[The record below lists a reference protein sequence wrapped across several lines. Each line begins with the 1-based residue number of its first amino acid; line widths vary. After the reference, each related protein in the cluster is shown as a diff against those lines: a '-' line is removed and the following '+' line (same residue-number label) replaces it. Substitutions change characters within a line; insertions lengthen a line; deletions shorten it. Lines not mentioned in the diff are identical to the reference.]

1 MNKKYMKF
9 NNEIFGALCLVGA
22 GFFLSFGG
30 LLIRLVDNA
39 STMQI
44 TSYRSITFSLVALTY
59 ILIKFKGRTPQAFKN
74 IGIGGIVLAFV
85 LAFSNV
91 CFVFGMSNTSVS
103 NAVFIMSTGPL
114 WAAVASYF
122 FLKKIVS
129 KKTLIAITG
138 SMIGISIMFSQ
149 GFQSTNM
156 LGNII
161 ILGVPICFA
170 IQLTLINRS
179 SEIDFMPATF
189 LAGILVCFL
198 GVIFIDNHSISSHDL
213 FLVLFMGAFQVGIGF
228 LLITIGSRYIP
239 PHRAALYILLEPV
252 LAPIWAWLGVGE
264 VPPTIELM
272 GGLIVF
278 SFVAWRLID
287 QFREI
292 EKN

>member
-1 MNKKYMKF
+1 MKL
-9 NNEIFGALCLVGA
+9 NDEIFGALCLLGA

-30 LLIRLVDNA
+30 LLIRLIDNA

-44 TSYRSITFSLVALTY
+44 TSYRSVTFSLVALLY
-59 ILIKFKGRTPQAFKN
+59 IIIKFKGKTPQAFKN
-74 IGIGGIVLAFV
+74 IGMGGIVLAFI

-91 CFVFGMSNTSVS
+91 FFVFGMSNTTVA

-122 FLKKIVS
+122 FLKKIVG

-138 SMIGISIMFSQ
+138 SMIGIGIMFSQ
-149 GFQSTNM
+149 GFQSTNI

-161 ILGVPICFA
+161 ILGVPISFA

-189 LAGILVCFL
+189 LAGIIVCLL
-198 GVIFIDNHSISSHDL
+198 GVIFINDHTISNHDL

-228 LLITIGSRYIP
+228 LLITVGSRYIP

-264 VPPTIELM
+264 IPPTIELI

-278 SFVAWRLID
+278 SFVAWRLVD
-287 QFREI
+287 QFREV

>member
-1 MNKKYMKF
+1 MKF
-9 NNEIFGALCLVGA
+9 NDEMFGALCLLGA

-30 LLIRLVDNA
+30 LLIRLIDNA

-44 TSYRSITFSLVALTY
+44 TSYRSVTFSLVALLY
-59 ILIKFKGRTPQAFKN
+59 IIIKFKGKTPQAFKN
-74 IGIGGIVLAFV
+74 IGMGGIVLAFI

-91 CFVFGMSNTSVS
+91 FFVFGMSNTTVA

-122 FLKKIVS
+122 FLKKIVG

-138 SMIGISIMFSQ
+138 SMIGIGIMFSQ
-149 GFQSTNM
+149 GFQSTNI

-161 ILGVPICFA
+161 ILGVPISFA

-189 LAGILVCFL
+189 LAGIIVCLL
-198 GVIFIDNHSISSHDL
+198 GVIFINDHTISNHDL

-228 LLITIGSRYIP
+228 LLITVGSRYIP

-264 VPPTIELM
+264 VPPTIELI
-272 GGLIVF
+272 GGLVVF
-278 SFVAWRLID
+278 SFVAWRLVD
-287 QFREI
+287 QFREA

>member
-1 MNKKYMKF
+1 MKF
-9 NNEIFGALCLVGA
+9 NNEMFGALCLLGA

-30 LLIRLVDNA
+30 LLIRLIDNA

-44 TSYRSITFSLVALTY
+44 TSYRSVTFSLVALLY
-59 ILIKFKGRTPQAFKN
+59 IIIKFKGKTPQAFKN
-74 IGIGGIVLAFV
+74 IGMGGIVLAFI

-91 CFVFGMSNTSVS
+91 FFVFGMSNTTVA

-114 WAAVASYF
+114 WAAIASYF
-122 FLKKIVS
+122 FLKKIVG

-138 SMIGISIMFSQ
+138 SMIGIGIMFSQ
-149 GFQSTNM
+149 GFQSTNI

-161 ILGVPICFA
+161 ILGVPISFA

-189 LAGILVCFL
+189 LAGIIVCLL
-198 GVIFIDNHSISSHDL
+198 GVIFINDHTISNHDL

-228 LLITIGSRYIP
+228 LLITVGSRYIP

-264 VPPTIELM
+264 IPPTIELI
-272 GGLIVF
+272 GGLVVF
-278 SFVAWRLID
+278 SFVTWRLVD
-287 QFREI
+287 QFREV

>member
-1 MNKKYMKF
+1 MKL
-9 NNEIFGALCLVGA
+9 NDEIFGALCLIGA

-30 LLIRLVDNA
+30 LLIRLIDNA

-44 TSYRSITFSLVALTY
+44 TSYRSVTFSLVALIY
-59 ILIKFKGRTPQAFKN
+59 ILIKFKGKTPQAFKN
-74 IGIGGIVLAFV
+74 IGTKGIILAFV
-85 LAFSNV
+85 LALSNIF
-91 CFVFGMSNTSVS
+91 FVFGMSNTSVA

-129 KKTLIAITG
+129 KKTLIAILG
-138 SMIGISIMFSQ
+138 SMIGIGIMFSQ
-149 GFQSTNM
+149 GFQSTNV

-161 ILGVPICFA
+161 ILGVPISFA
-170 IQLTLINRS
+170 VQLTIINKS

-189 LAGILVCFL
+189 LAGIIVCLL
-198 GVIFIDNHSISSHDL
+198 GVICINDHTISNHDL
-213 FLVLFMGAFQVGIGF
+213 FLVLYMGAFQVGIGF

-252 LAPIWAWLGVGE
+252 LAPVWAWLGVGE
-264 VPPTIELM
+264 VPPTIELI
-272 GGLIVF
+272 GGLVVF
-278 SFVAWRLID
+278 SFVTWRLVD
-287 QFREI
+287 QFKEV